1 MEKKKYNGGA
11 TPMFEPTVDVTQ
23 EFVNQEVA
31 KAVTKY
37 KNKEELDYLEHTLV
51 GMKLG
56 NPEKDI
62 TPYDY
67 CYVRDL

>member
-31 KAVTKY
+31 KAIAKY
-37 KNKEELDYLEHTLV
+37 KNKEPLDYLEDMLVTLWKEDPKKE
-51 GMKLG
+51 M
-56 NPEKDI
+56 

-67 CYVRDL
+67 CYLRDL